1 MEASMKTN
9 SFLPVGYPRS
19 QKTALFLKKKGYSQQ
34 SIYEITGLSAQE
46 ILRLELVLA
55 VERDFKSKQDN

>member
-1 MEASMKTN
+1 MNHTS
-9 SFLPVGYPRS
+9 LPHGYPHL
-19 QKTALFLKKKGYSQQ
+19 QKTALFLKKKGYSQK

-55 VERDFKSKQDN
+55 LEKDLACNERM